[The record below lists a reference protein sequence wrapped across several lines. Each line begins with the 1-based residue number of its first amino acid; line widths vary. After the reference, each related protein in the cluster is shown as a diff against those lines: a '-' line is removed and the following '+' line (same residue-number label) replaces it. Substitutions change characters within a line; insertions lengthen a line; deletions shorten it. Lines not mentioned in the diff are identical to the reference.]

1 MTFNS
6 NKKINIEI
14 TEEELNK
21 RLEQLESSDI
31 DDDLRQF
38 LKDALWAIVELDKI
52 IGMKNTTIARLRKI
66 FGKKTE
72 KKIRDGIGKGGNGS
86 SGGRGKNQGNNG
98 KDDYPAA
105 QKIKHE
111 LDESLKPGNKCPECK
126 QGTIHKYDSSIQ
138 IKIIGS
144 PTLRAVAHEIEKSRC
159 NTCGTIFEAKFEGKS
174 KNKYDVTAVSIIAIM
189 HYMASF
195 PFYRLEKIQ
204 KQLRTPMPRSVQ
216 WKLMEELADT
226 LIYVWKA
233 LIKYGKEGDL
243 FYTDDTG
250 AKILSVIEDNKKRN
264 KKKDRTGMHTT
275 GIISKRD
282 NNECILFF
290 TGRKYSGENFA
301 DFLADRLTDRP
312 VAFMSDALNQNDP
325 KIVKE
330 VINYLCLTHGR
341 RKFEDLEEQFKE
353 EVKFV
358 QDQIALIY
366 KHDKYCKENKITG
379 EDRLKYHQEHSGPV
393 MDKLYDW
400 CNKCFDDRLIEPN
413 SNLGK
418 GIQYLLNHWE
428 GLTGFL
434 KYPDAPLDN
443 NKLEAHLRVPVLNR
457 KNWLFFKNE
466 MGAFVGDIILSIL
479 KTCEANKI
487 DSYSYL
493 NYIQNNKDDV
503 KKNPANYLPWAVD
516 LSDA

>member
-1 MTFNS
+1 MTLTKNR
-6 NKKINIEI
+6 NIKIEI

-21 RLEQLESSDI
+21 RLDQIELLNCE
-31 DDDLRQF
+31 DDLRQF

-72 KKIRDGIGKGGNGS
+72 KTPRSNSGKGGSGTT
-86 SGGRGKNQGNNG
+86 GGRNEGQGNNG
-98 KDDYPAA
+98 KDDYSAA
-105 QKIKHE
+105 LKIIHE
-111 LDESLKPGNKCPECK
+111 LDESLKPGCKCPECLK
-126 QGTIHKYDSSIQ
+126 GTLHKYESSIH
-138 IKIIGS
+138 IKIVGS
-144 PTLRAVAHEIEKSRC
+144 PTLRAVAHEAEKSRC
-159 NTCGTIFEAKFEGKS
+159 NTCGTIFEADFEGKG
-174 KNKYDVTAVSIIAIM
+174 KNKYDATAISIIAIM

-204 KQLRTPMPRSVQ
+204 KQLKTPMPRSVQ
-216 WKLMEELADT
+216 WQLMEELANI
-226 LIYVWKA
+226 LIYVWKS
-233 LIKYGKEGDL
+233 LITYGKEGDL

-250 AKILSVIEDNKKRN
+250 SKILTVIKENKK
-264 KKKDRTGMHTT
+264 KGKKDRTGMHTT

-282 NNECILFF
+282 DNECILFF
-290 TGRKYSGENFA
+290 TGRKYSGENFD
-301 DFLADRLTDRP
+301 DFLDGRLTDRP

-325 KIVKE
+325 KTVKE
-330 VINYLCLTHGR
+330 IIHYLCLTHGR
-341 RKFEDLEEQFKE
+341 RKFEDLEESFKE

-358 QDQIALIY
+358 QDHIALIY
-366 KHDKYCKENKITG
+366 KHDKYCKENEITG
-379 EDRLKYHQEHSGPV
+379 EERLKHHQEHSGPV
-393 MDKLYDW
+393 MDKLYAW
-400 CNKCFDDRLIEPN
+400 CNKCFDDRLVEPN
-413 SNLGK
+413 STLGK
-418 GIQYLLNHWE
+418 GIKYLLNHWK

-479 KTCEANKI
+479 KTCEANNI

-503 KKNPANYLPWAVD
+503 KKNPANYLPWAVS
-516 LSDA
+516 LSDI

>member
-6 NKKINIEI
+6 KKNIKIEF

-21 RLEQLESSDI
+21 RLEQIESSDI

-72 KKIRDGIGKGGNGS
+72 KRDTSNSGTGGGGS
-86 SGGRGKNQGNNG
+86 TGGRGQGQGNNG
-98 KDDYPAA
+98 KEDYPAA
-105 QKIKHE
+105 QKVKHN
-111 LDESLKPGNKCPECK
+111 LKESLKPGNKCPECDK
-126 QGTIHKYDSSIQ
+126 GTLHKYEPSIQ
-138 IKIIGS
+138 IKIVGS
-144 PTLRAVAHEIEKSRC
+144 PTLKAVAHEIEKSRC
-159 NTCGTIFEAKFEGKS
+159 NTCGTIFEAEFEGKG
-174 KNKYDVTAVSIIAIM
+174 KNKYDATAVSIIAIM

-226 LIYVWKA
+226 LIYVWKS
-233 LIKYGKEGDL
+233 LIKYGREGEL

-250 AKILSVIEDNKKRN
+250 AKILSVIEENKKRD

-282 NNECILFF
+282 DNECILFF
-290 TGRKYSGENFA
+290 TGRKYSGENFSN
-301 DFLADRLTDRP
+301 FLEGRLSDKP
-312 VAFMSDALNQNDP
+312 VAFMSDALSQNNP
-325 KIVKE
+325 KIVGE
-330 VINYLCLTHGR
+330 VIDYLCLTHGR
-341 RKFEDLEEQFKE
+341 RKFVDLENEFKK

-366 KHDKYCKENKITG
+366 KYDKHCKENNLTG
-379 EDRLKYHQEHSGPV
+379 KERLKYHQKNSSSV
-393 MDKLYDW
+393 MDDLYKW
-400 CNKCFDDRLIEPN
+400 CNKCFTDRLVEPN

-418 GIQYLLNHWE
+418 GIKYMLNHKE
-428 GLTGFL
+428 GLTAFL
-434 KYPDAPLDN
+434 KYKDAPLDN

-466 MGAFVGDIILSIL
+466 MGALVGDIILSIL
-479 KTCEANKI
+479 KTCEANNI

-493 NYIQNNKDDV
+493 NHIQNNKEDV
-503 KKNPANYLPWAVD
+503 KKNPENYLPWKIN
-516 LSDA
+516 LSEA